1 MKLLILDG
9 NSILNRAFYAI
20 PYLTAPDGLHTGGIY
35 GFLVTFLRTIRAEN
49 PEALAVA
56 FDLPAPTF
64 RHKAYGE
71 YKATRQK
78 MPEELA
84 EQLPVLKEILT
95 AMRVP
100 ILEVSGYE
108 ADDIIGTVAAMCET
122 AGADCRILTGD
133 RDDLQLASEKTH
145 ILLTTTKG
153 GKTETVEYGPAEVE
167 EKYGVSPKA
176 LIEVK
181 GLMGDS
187 SDNIP
192 GVRGI
197 GEKTAL
203 SLIQKYKTV
212 EGVYENLGE
221 LKGAQL
227 TKLTEGR
234 ELAFLS
240 RELGRICREVPL
252 SGEIADFAM
261 QSYDTEALGAIFRRL
276 DFKALLEELSLP
288 AEAHADAV
296 SVEAVPYAGQLETAK
311 KLFFLRDG
319 DVWLVSAGEAVYTL
333 TDAEATALFIRAD
346 IEKTGHNLKETM
358 VQLLWQGAEFAGAA
372 FDTEIAAYILDPAA
386 SGYALDALCEKYL
399 GKRPDG
405 TAAAVSL
412 LPALE
417 DALRAEMENRQQTA
431 LYFDLELPTAWA
443 LAKMEHVGVLAEG
456 DQLAR
461 LSESLSQDIAGLET
475 AIYAGAG
482 ETFNIQS
489 PKQLGV
495 ILFET
500 LGLPAA
506 KKTKTGYSTDAA
518 TLEKL
523 RGKHPIIEDILEYRQ
538 LAKLKS
544 TYAEGLLPMI
554 HAETGRI
561 HSTFHQ
567 TVTATGRLSSSE
579 PNLQNIPVKTELGR
593 EIRKVFTAKAG
604 HVLVDADYSQIEL
617 RVLAHMSGDPRM
629 QAAFLENADIH
640 TKTAAEIF
648 GVPEFMVTPEMRSR
662 AKTINFGIIYGMG
675 DFSLASDL
683 KTSRKEAKAYIDSYF
698 HTYGGVREFMEHAKD
713 FARENGYAKTMLGRR
728 RYIPEMQ
735 ASNFNIRSFGER
747 VAMNAPIQGS
757 AADIIKLAMLR
768 VDAALEKELPRARLV
783 LQIHDELIVEAPEEA
798 AEQAAAL
805 MKREMEA
812 AAEMAV
818 PLLVEAG
825 WGKSWYDA
833 K

>member
-35 GFLVTFLRTIRAEN
+35 GFLVTFLRTIRTEA
-49 PEALAVA
+49 PEAVAVA

-64 RHKAYGE
+64 RHKAYNE

-78 MPEELA
+78 MPAELA

-100 ILEVSGYE
+100 ILEKEGYE
-108 ADDIIGTVAAMCET
+108 ADDIIGTVARLCEE

-145 ILLTTTKG
+145 ILLTTTRM
-153 GKTETVEYGPAEVE
+153 GKTETVEFGPKEVT
-167 EKYGVSPKA
+167 EKYGVLPEA

-192 GVRGI
+192 GVRGV

-203 SLIQKYKTV
+203 SLIQRYSTL
-212 EGVYENLGE
+212 EGVYQNLADQ
-221 LKGAQL
+221 KGALL

-252 SGEIADFAM
+252 AEDMDAFATKP
-261 QSYDTEALGAIFRRL
+261 YDTEALGALFRRL

-288 AEAHADAV
+288 KEAAAEAVCVTAL
-296 SVEAVPYAGQLETAK
+296 PYAGELENEK
-311 KLFFLRDG
+311 KIYFCRDG
-319 DVWLVSAGEAVYTL
+319 ETVFATAGDAVYTL
-333 TDAEATALFIRAD
+333 PKAAADALFARED
-346 IEKTGHNLKETM
+346 VEKSGHNLKETM
-358 VQLLWQGAEFAGAA
+358 VQLLWQGIRFRGAA
-372 FDTEIAAYILDPAA
+372 FDTEIAAYLLDPAA
-386 SGYALDALCEKYL
+386 SRYALDDICETYL
-399 GKRPDG
+399 GKRPADC
-405 TAAAVSL
+405 AAAASL
-412 LPALE
+412 LPHLE
-417 DALRAEMENRQQTA
+417 TVLRAEMDSREQTE
-431 LYFDLELPTAWA
+431 LYFSLEKPTVWA
-443 LAKMEHVGVLAEG
+443 LAKMEHAGILADGEQLSALSDVLS
-456 DQLAR
+456 Q
-461 LSESLSQDIAGLET
+461 SLSGLET

-495 ILFET
+495 VLFET

-506 KKTKTGYSTDAA
+506 KKTKTGYSTDAG

-523 RGKHPIIEDILEYRQ
+523 RGKHPIIDDILEYRQ

-554 HAETGRI
+554 HAKTGRI

-567 TVTATGRLSSSE
+567 TVTATGRLSSSD

-593 EIRKVFTAKAG
+593 EIRKVFTAKEG
-604 HVLVDADYSQIEL
+604 FVLVDADYSQIEL
-617 RVLAHMSGDPRM
+617 RVLAHMSGDSRM

-648 GVPEFMVTPEMRSR
+648 GVAEYMVTPQMRSR

-675 DFSLASDL
+675 DFSLAGDL

-698 HTYGGVREFMEHAKD
+698 GTYSGVRDFMESAKE
-713 FARENGYAKTMLGRR
+713 FARKNGFAKTMLGRR
-728 RYIPEMQ
+728 RYIPEIE
-735 ASNFNIRSFGER
+735 ASNFNIRAFGER

-768 VDAALEKELPRARLV
+768 VDAALEREVPEARLV
-783 LQIHDELIVEAPEEA
+783 LQVHDELLVEAPIDA
-798 AEQAAAL
+798 AEAVAAL
-805 MKREMEA
+805 MKREMEGA
-812 AAEMAV
+812 VEMAV

-825 WGKSWYDA
+825 IGRRWYDA

>member
-35 GFLVTFLRTIRAEN
+35 GFLVTLLRTIRAEN

-78 MPEELA
+78 MPAELA
-84 EQLPVLKEILT
+84 EQLPVLKEILS

-100 ILEVSGYE
+100 ILEMEGYE
-108 ADDIIGTVAAMCET
+108 ADDIIGTVARLCEENQT
-122 AGADCRILTGD
+122 DCRILTGD
-133 RDDLQLASEKTH
+133 RDDLQLASDKTH
-145 ILLTTTKG
+145 ILLTSTRG
-153 GKTETVEYGPAEVE
+153 GKTETVEFGPKEVE
-167 EKYGVSPKA
+167 EKYGVSPLA

-203 SLIQKYKTV
+203 SLIGKYGTL
-212 EGVYENLGE
+212 EGVYEHLSDQ
-221 LKGAQL
+221 KGALL
-227 TKLTEGR
+227 TKLTEGK

-252 SGEIADFAM
+252 DGDMTRFAL
-261 QSYDTEALGAIFRRL
+261 QPYDNDALAALFRRL
-276 DFKALLEELSLP
+276 DFKALLEELSLSSAGG
-288 AEAHADAV
+288 AEEVAL
-296 SVEAVPYAGQLETAK
+296 SAVPYAGQLEKAGKIYFVEENEGVFAT
-311 KLFFLRDG
+311 
-319 DVWLVSAGEAVYTL
+319 AGEEVYAL
-333 TDAEATALFIRAD
+333 SREDANALFARKD
-346 IEKTGHNLKETM
+346 IEKSGHNLKSTM
-358 VQLLWQGAEFAGAA
+358 VQLLWQGISFENGA
-372 FDTEIAAYILDPAA
+372 FDTEIAAYLLDPAA
-386 SGYALDALCEKYL
+386 SRYELSDLCETYL
-399 GKRPDG
+399 GKRPADG
-405 TAAAVSL
+405 ASAASL

-417 DALRAEMENRQQTA
+417 EALRAEMEKREQTE
-431 LYFDLELPTAWA
+431 LYFSLELPTVWA
-443 LAKMEHVGVLAEG
+443 LAKMEHQGIMADG
-456 DQLAR
+456 DQLSA
-461 LSESLSQDIAGLET
+461 LSQVLSQDLAGLET
-475 AIYAGAG
+475 AIYAAAG

-495 ILFET
+495 ILFEK

-523 RGKHPIIEDILEYRQ
+523 RGKHPVIDDILEYRQ

-554 HAETGRI
+554 CEKTGRI

-567 TVTATGRLSSSE
+567 TVTATGRLSSSD

-593 EIRKVFTAKAG
+593 EIRKVFTAREG
-604 HVLVDADYSQIEL
+604 FVLVDADYSQIEL
-617 RVLAHMSGDPRM
+617 RVLAHLSGDPRM
-629 QAAFLENADIH
+629 QAAFLENGDIH

-648 GVPEFMVTPEMRSR
+648 GVAEFMVTPQMRSR

-675 DFSLASDL
+675 DFSLAGDL
-683 KTSRKEAKAYIDSYF
+683 KTTRKEAKAYIDSYF
-698 HTYGGVREFMEHAKD
+698 ETYSHVRAFMEEAKTL
-713 FARENGYAKTMLGRR
+713 ARDTGFAKTMLGRR
-728 RYIPEMQ
+728 RYIPELT
-735 ASNFNIRSFGER
+735 ASNFNIRAFGER

-757 AADIIKLAMLR
+757 AADIIKLAMLK
-768 VDAALEKELPRARLV
+768 VDRALEKEIPAAHLV
-783 LQIHDELIVEAPEEA
+783 LQVHDELLVEAPEKQAEA
-798 AEQAAAL
+798 VASL
-805 MKREMEA
+805 MKREMESA
-812 AAEMAV
+812 AALAV
-818 PLLVEAG
+818 PLLVEVG
-825 WGKSWYDA
+825 MGKRWYDA